1 MTRRHT
7 VSSAFKPPDRRG
19 SWKFCHTLVDTTN
32 MARVLVV
39 EDETQLNQM
48 ICDYLTH
55 QGHETTP
62 AYDGTT
68 ALRLTFELK
77 PDIVVLDLNLPGL
90 DGLDV
95 ARTITSQTDAPIIMT
110 TARGEEE
117 DRLEGFGV
125 GADDYVVKPFSLPEL
140 AMRVAAV
147 LRRSRRDVSAESP
160 GSVALVVVGDL
171 TIDTD
176 RHAVHKAGRRI
187 DLTAAQ
193 FAILL
198 RLASN
203 PGRVYSRLQLLES
216 FQPDAYEGY
225 ARSIDVHIKN
235 IRKLIEDD
243 PHAPRRIV
251 TVWGVGY
258 RMEENP

>member
-1 MTRRHT
+1 
-7 VSSAFKPPDRRG
+7 
-19 SWKFCHTLVDTTN
+19 
-32 MARVLVV
+32 
-39 EDETQLNQM
+39 M
-48 ICDYLTH
+48 ICDYLSH
-55 QGHETTP
+55 QGHEATP
-62 AYDGTT
+62 AHDGTS
-68 ALRLTFELK
+68 ALRLAFELK
-77 PDIVVLDLNLPGL
+77 PDLVILDLNLPGL

-95 ARTITSQTDAPIIMT
+95 ARTITSQTNVPIIMT

-117 DRLEGFGV
+117 DRLAGFGV

-140 AMRVAAV
+140 AMRVTAV
-147 LRRSRRDVSAESP
+147 LRRVQAG
-160 GSVALVVVGDL
+160 GSSGSTKTGTVVQVGDI
-171 TIDTD
+171 TIDND
-176 RHAVHKAGRRI
+176 RHAVHRAGRRI

-193 FAILL
+193 FAILS

-225 ARSIDVHIKN
+225 ERSIDVHIKN

-258 RMEENP
+258 RMEEHP